1 MTYPASLD
9 ELTDGVPSDGA
20 APTTALGDATYPM
33 DNWAR
38 AVSTAVEAIEGELG
52 TDPSGSEATVKARIA
67 ATETVA
73 NAALPAATAAS
84 TYQPLDADLTAIAAL
99 TAPATTI
106 TGAVQK
112 STVTTAGDLIYGTG
126 NAAVSRLGIGSALQV
141 LRTNAGATAPE
152 WATVSSGAVSVIA
165 RTVLGSDT
173 ATVDFTSIPATY
185 ENLAISYVAR
195 ATSSSTWVRLLMRF
209 NNDST
214 ANYESSI
221 YYQTTSAE
229 NLTAQTAIR
238 AAIIP
243 DASATAGFAGTGQI
257 DIAGYARTV
266 FNKSAVTVGGAQYA
280 VGTGAQLAS
289 YGQGLWVSTAAIN
302 QVTLLSSSG
311 SFKTG
316 SVFTLYG
323 IAGA

>member
-1 MTYPASLD
+1 MNRD
-9 ELTDGVPSDGA
+9 RFRRRQVIGGGA
-20 APTTALGDATYPM
+20 
-33 DNWAR
+33 
-38 AVSTAVEAIEGELG
+38 
-52 TDPSGSEATVKARIA
+52 
-67 ATETVA
+67 
-73 NAALPAATAAS
+73 
-84 TYQPLDADLTAIAAL
+84 
-99 TAPATTI
+99 
-106 TGAVQK
+106 
-112 STVTTAGDLIYGTG
+112 
-126 NAAVSRLGIGSALQV
+126 
-141 LRTNAGATAPE
+141 
-152 WATVSSGAVSVIA
+152 SSGAVSVIA

-185 ENLAISYVAR
+185 ENLAISYVVR

-214 ANYESSI
+214 AAYESSI

-266 FNKSAVTVGGAQYA
+266 FNKSAMTVGGAQYA